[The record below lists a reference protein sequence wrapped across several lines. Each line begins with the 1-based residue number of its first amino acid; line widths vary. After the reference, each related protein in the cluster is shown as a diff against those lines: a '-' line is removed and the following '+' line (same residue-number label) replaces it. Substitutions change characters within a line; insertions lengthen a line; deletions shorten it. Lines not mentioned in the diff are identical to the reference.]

1 MATTGREQIPLLP
14 ERRQTKAPTWEQ
26 VRRTFYD
33 ISAFEIYQEGVV
45 KEHFYDELSDIQNL
59 TYLFEKY
66 KFTVERG
73 KPNLRAAKLLKTY
86 IDIIQVKE
94 ITNEQPR

>member
-1 MATTGREQIPLLP
+1 MNDVDNKNVEGALP
-14 ERRQTKAPTWEQ
+14 GA
-26 VRRTFYD
+26 
-33 ISAFEIYQEGVV
+33 
-45 KEHFYDELSDIQNL
+45 ELSDVENL

-73 KPNLRAAKLLKTY
+73 KPNLRMAKLLKTY

-94 ITNEQPR
+94 ITNEQYR

>member
-1 MATTGREQIPLLP
+1 MNNTDNNNIEVSLP
-14 ERRQTKAPTWEQ
+14 GA
-26 VRRTFYD
+26 
-33 ISAFEIYQEGVV
+33 
-45 KEHFYDELSDIQNL
+45 ELSDIENL

-73 KPNLRAAKLLKTY
+73 KPNLRMANLLKKY

-94 ITNEQPR
+94 LTNEQHR

>member
-1 MATTGREQIPLLP
+1 MNELDKQ
-14 ERRQTKAPTWEQ
+14 
-26 VRRTFYD
+26 
-33 ISAFEIYQEGVV
+33 YQENYIFDNKNVEV
-45 KEHFYDELSDIQNL
+45 TLPVAELSDVESL

-73 KPNLRAAKLLKTY
+73 KPNLRMANLLKTY

>member
-1 MATTGREQIPLLP
+1 MKMNNTDNKNIEVSLP
-14 ERRQTKAPTWEQ
+14 GA
-26 VRRTFYD
+26 
-33 ISAFEIYQEGVV
+33 
-45 KEHFYDELSDIQNL
+45 ELSDIENL

-73 KPNLRAAKLLKTY
+73 KPNLRAAELLKKY

-94 ITNEQPR
+94 LTNEQH

>member
-1 MATTGREQIPLLP
+1 MKMNNLDNNNNIEVSLP
-14 ERRQTKAPTWEQ
+14 GA
-26 VRRTFYD
+26 
-33 ISAFEIYQEGVV
+33 
-45 KEHFYDELSDIQNL
+45 ELSDIENL

-73 KPNLRAAKLLKTY
+73 KPNLRLANLLKKY

-94 ITNEQPR
+94 LTNEQHR

>member
-1 MATTGREQIPLLP
+1 MKMNNLDNNNNIEVSLP
-14 ERRQTKAPTWEQ
+14 GA
-26 VRRTFYD
+26 
-33 ISAFEIYQEGVV
+33 
-45 KEHFYDELSDIQNL
+45 ELSDIENL

-73 KPNLRAAKLLKTY
+73 KPNLRMANLLKKY

-94 ITNEQPR
+94 LTNEQHR